1 MRDEGQPQLLSPKTK
16 LVGLCVARNEADI
29 IEAMIR
35 HNLKFLDRL
44 HVVDN
49 RSDDATPEILA
60 AMAQEAEGRLF
71 WSRDGREGHAQQAII
86 NEKLGNFARLDGLA
100 HVVLLDADECL
111 RGDPEVLRAQ
121 ASATTKPLRL
131 KWVTYLPDASDDPA
145 QLNPLLRMTR
155 RRVAENPQY
164 YKVTVPAGLI
174 GKVKV
179 RPGNH
184 ALMVGNRTFY
194 GTQIDGITLAHF
206 PVRSAEQFAAK
217 VLTGAWSV
225 RWRGLESRNE
235 ARHWR
240 ELAARIMMAGDIAE
254 VDWISEAQRYAAKGV
269 AETVLD
275 PLIAAGEQDLRYTPV
290 AGEMLP
296 RRLIGFAEGLVRAR
310 ETERDAVD
318 RPETASKPD
327 QGSERAEQQKAR
339 GADMEFQGQPTELY
353 RGPAALTRAKINGKT
368 VTFLSSH
375 FKDVIQRDH
384 MEGRFYEP
392 EELAIISKHMQP
404 GFVFCDIGSNV
415 GNHAV
420 FVGLFLKPAKIFCF
434 EPNPDVIPTLRANIA
449 LNGLDDCCD
458 LSFLGYGL
466 GRSDEE
472 SYGVSFRQI
481 NTGAARLQEGGGDIA
496 IRAADT
502 LLAGQTVDFVK
513 IDVEGMELDVLEGLA
528 GTVKTQRPRVFI
540 EVQNANIDAVKKR
553 FAAWDYELIDEFRRY
568 PQNINFMFVPRAAK
582 PGGRKPRKD
591 SV

>member
-1 MRDEGQPQLLSPKTK
+1 MKPEGPSQGLLPRTQ

-29 IEAMIR
+29 IEPMIR
-35 HNLKFLDRL
+35 HNLKFIDRL

-49 RSDDATPEILA
+49 RSDDATPDILA
-60 AMAQEAEGRLF
+60 AMAREFEDRLF

-86 NEKLGNFARLDGLA
+86 NEKLGHFARLDGLA

-111 RGDPEVLRAQ
+111 RGDPEVFRAQ
-121 ASATTKPLRL
+121 AIATPKPLRL
-131 KWVTYLPDASDDPA
+131 KWVTYLPDTSDDPT

-155 RRVAENPQY
+155 RRLVEQPQY
-164 YKVTVPAGLI
+164 YKITVPVELI
-174 GKVKV
+174 GKVQV

-184 ALMVGNRTFY
+184 ALTVGKRTLY
-194 GTQIDGITLAHF
+194 GVEIDGITLAHF

-240 ELAARIMMAGDIAE
+240 ELATRIMLAGDVSE
-254 VDWISEAQRYAAKGV
+254 VDWILEAQRYAAKTPV
-269 AETVLD
+269 EPVLD
-275 PLIAAGEQDLRYTPV
+275 PLIALGEQELRHTPR
-290 AGEMLP
+290 ARDILP
-296 RRLIGFAEGLVRAR
+296 RRLIGFAESLVRTR
-310 ETERDAVD
+310 EAERDA
-318 RPETASKPD
+318 TKPAD
-327 QGSERAEQQKAR
+327 AGGRLEQTPERAGQHKA
-339 GADMEFQGQPTELY
+339 GEADMEFQGQPTELY
-353 RGPAALTRAKINGKT
+353 RGPAALTRAKINGKS

-375 FKDVIQRDH
+375 FKDLIQRDH
-384 MEGRFYEP
+384 MRGRFYEP
-392 EELAIISKHMQP
+392 EELAIISKHMKP
-404 GFVFCDIGSNV
+404 GLVFCDIGSNV

-420 FVGLFLKPAKIFCF
+420 FVGLFLEPAKIFCF

-449 LNGLDDCCD
+449 LNGLDECCD

-502 LLAGQTVDFVK
+502 LLAGQAVNFVK
-513 IDVEGMELDVLEGLA
+513 IDVEGMELDVLDGLA
-528 GTVKTQRPRVFI
+528 GTLEKQRPMVFI
-540 EVQNANIDAVKKR
+540 EVQNDNIDAVQDR
-553 FAAWDYELIDEFRRY
+553 FAAWGYLLSEEFRRY
-568 PQNINFMFVPRAAK
+568 PQNINFMFVPGPAQ
-582 PGGRKPRKD
+582 PGGPTPRKD
-591 SV
+591 KS